1 MLSYLDTSIGLAVVM
16 LGVSLLITILTQM
29 VSALVIIVVETC
41 YGESRRCLR
50 TLTRHDTRTSRR
62 SPIASQ
68 DWC

>member
-41 YGESRRCLR
+41 MG
-50 TLTRHDTRTSRR
+50 
-62 SPIASQ
+62 SQ
-68 DWC
+68 DAVREH